1 MMIMEILKMA
11 FHSFSSNKLRTFL
24 TTLGIIIG
32 VAAVVTLMS
41 LGEGTKYSIE
51 KQFTSLGSNL
61 LTVFPRFGRGVGLVR
76 GAPRSSITNDDY
88 EALKKELDNSKVIA
102 IVPYANRNVQVK
114 YKSSNT
120 NTQVIGTSTDYIRIR
135 EIKLKEGDFF
145 SEEDYK
151 GGKRVAV
158 LGSSVAETLF
168 GNEDPVGQ
176 SIKIAGITFKVIG
189 VLEPQGQLGGFANLD
204 DMIFI
209 PLTTFQ
215 RKIQGGNFLNNIYI
229 SAVSPD
235 VMDDLQTQIEEIIRK
250 RHKITN
256 PDEDDFVVQ
265 NQLTILS
272 SLNQSMQTLTLFLA
286 GIAAISLLVGGIGI
300 MNIMLVNVTERIKE
314 IGIRKAV
321 GAKSGY
327 ILLQFL
333 LESVIVSVVGG
344 IVGILLGIFL
354 AQVIKS
360 ISGLSAVVTLNPIIL
375 SFTVSAL
382 VGIFFGYYPA
392 RRASKLNPIE
402 ALRYE

>member
-1 MMIMEILKMA
+1 MFLEIIKMA
-11 FHSFSSNKLRTFL
+11 LHSFSTNKLRTFL

-41 LGEGTKYSIE
+41 LGEGTKASIE
-51 KQFTSLGSNL
+51 RQFTSLGSNL
-61 LTVFPRFGRGVGLVR
+61 LTVIPRFGRGVGLVR

-88 EALKKELDNSKVIA
+88 DAILKELDPKKIVA
-102 IVPYANRNVQVK
+102 IVPYAQRNAQVK
-114 YKSSNT
+114 YKAENT
-120 NTQVIGTSTDYIRIR
+120 NTQIIGTTTDYLKIR
-135 EIKLKEGDFF
+135 EIRVEKGSFF
-145 SEEDYK
+145 TEEEYK
-151 GGKRVAV
+151 GRKRVAV

-168 GNEDPVGQ
+168 GNDNPIGQ
-176 SIKIAGITFKVIG
+176 SIKVSGITFQVVG

-215 RKIQGGNFLNNIYI
+215 RKIQGGRFLNNIYI
-229 SAVSPD
+229 SAISPD
-235 VMDDLQTQIEEIIRK
+235 VMNDLQAQIEEILR
-250 RHKITN
+250 RNHKINN
-256 PDEDDFVVQ
+256 PENDDFMVQ

-272 SLNQSMQTLTLFLA
+272 ALTSASQTLTLFLA

-300 MNIMLVNVTERIKE
+300 MNIMLVNVTERIRE

-321 GAKSGY
+321 GAKSGD

-333 LESVIVSVVGG
+333 MEAVIVSMAGG
-344 IVGILLGIFL
+344 ILGIIL
-354 AQVIKS
+354 GIVLSEIIKYF
-360 ISGLSAVVTLNPIIL
+360 SGLSTLITIYPMAL
-375 SFTVSAL
+375 AFFVSAM
-382 VGIFFGYYPA
+382 VGVFFGYYPA

>member
-1 MMIMEILKMA
+1 M
-11 FHSFSSNKLRTFL
+11 
-24 TTLGIIIG
+24 
-32 VAAVVTLMS
+32 
-41 LGEGTKYSIE
+41 
-51 KQFTSLGSNL
+51 
-61 LTVFPRFGRGVGLVR
+61 TVFPRFGRGVGLVR
-76 GAPRSSITNDDY
+76 GTPRSSITNDDY
-88 EALKKELDNSKVIA
+88 EALLKELDLSKIVA
-102 IVPYANRNVQVK
+102 IDPYTSRNVQVK
-114 YKSSNT
+114 YKAQNT
-120 NTQVIGTSTDYIRIR
+120 NTQVIGTSPEYLSLRQ
-135 EIKLKEGDFF
+135 IKVASGDFF
-145 SEEDYK
+145 SEEEYK

-168 GNEDPVGQ
+168 DNEDPIGQ
-176 SIKIAGITFKVIG
+176 SIKISGITFKVIG

-215 RKIQGGNFLNNIYI
+215 RKIQGGNYLNNIYV

-235 VMDDLQTQIEEIIRK
+235 VMNDLQSQIEEILRR
-250 RHKITN
+250 RHKITDPN
-256 PDEDDFVVQ
+256 NDDFVVQ

-300 MNIMLVNVTERIKE
+300 MNIMLVNVTERIRE

-321 GAKSGY
+321 GAKARY
-327 ILLQFL
+327 ILYQFL
-333 LESVIVSVVGG
+333 IESVIVSVAGG
-344 IVGILLGIFL
+344 ILGILLGIVL
-354 AQVIKS
+354 SQVIKS
-360 ISGLSAVVTLNPIIL
+360 FSGLSAVVTLYPVVL

-392 RRASKLNPIE
+392 YRASKLNPID

>member
-1 MMIMEILKMA
+1 MFLEIIKVALN
-11 FHSFSSNKLRTFL
+11 SFTTNKLRTFL

-32 VAAVVTLMS
+32 VAAVVTLMA
-41 LGEGTKYSIE
+41 LGEGTKATIE

-61 LTVFPRFGRGVGLVR
+61 LTIFPRFGRGVGLVR

-88 EALKKELDNSKVIA
+88 EALLKELDSNKVVA
-102 IVPYANRNVQVK
+102 IVPYTSRNVQVK
-114 YKSSNT
+114 YKSENT
-120 NTQVIGTSTDYIRIR
+120 NTQVIGTSPDYLKVR
-135 EIKLKEGDFF
+135 EVKIANGVFF
-145 SEEDYK
+145 SEEEYK
-151 GGKRVAV
+151 SGKKVAV
-158 LGSSVAETLF
+158 LGASVAETLF
-168 GNEDPVGQ
+168 GNDDPIGQ

-204 DMIFI
+204 DMILI

-215 RKIQGGNFLNNIYI
+215 RKIQGGNYLNNIYI
-229 SAVSPD
+229 SAVSPE
-235 VMDDLQTQIEEIIRK
+235 VMNDLQSQIEDLLRK
-250 RHKITN
+250 KHKITDPN
-256 PDEDDFVVQ
+256 NDDFVVQ

-300 MNIMLVNVTERIKE
+300 MNIMLVNVTERIRE

-321 GAKSGY
+321 GAKARY
-327 ILLQFL
+327 ILYQFL
-333 LESVIVSVVGG
+333 MESVIVSVTGG
-344 IVGILLGIFL
+344 IFGILVGFVLS
-354 AQVIKS
+354 QVVKS
-360 ISGLSAVVTLNPIIL
+360 LSGLSAVITLYPVVL

-392 RRASKLNPIE
+392 YRASKLNPIE

>member
-1 MMIMEILKMA
+1 MFLEIIKMA
-11 FHSFSSNKLRTFL
+11 LHSFSTNKLRTFL

-41 LGEGTKYSIE
+41 LGEGTKASIE
-51 KQFTSLGSNL
+51 RQFTSLGSNL
-61 LTVFPRFGRGVGLVR
+61 LTVIPRFGRGVGLVR

-88 EALKKELDNSKVIA
+88 DAILKELDPKKIVA
-102 IVPYANRNVQVK
+102 IVPYAQRNAQVK
-114 YKSSNT
+114 YKAENT
-120 NTQVIGTSTDYIRIR
+120 NTQIIGTTTDYLKIR
-135 EIKLKEGDFF
+135 EIRIEKGSFF
-145 SEEDYK
+145 TEEEYK
-151 GGKRVAV
+151 GRKRVAV

-168 GNEDPVGQ
+168 GNDNPIGQ
-176 SIKIAGITFKVIG
+176 SIKVSGITFQVVG

-215 RKIQGGNFLNNIYI
+215 RKIQGGRFLNNIYI
-229 SAVSPD
+229 SAISPD
-235 VMDDLQTQIEEIIRK
+235 VMNDLQAQIEEILR
-250 RHKITN
+250 RNHKINN
-256 PDEDDFVVQ
+256 PENDDFMVQ

-272 SLNQSMQTLTLFLA
+272 ALTSASQTLTLFLA

-300 MNIMLVNVTERIKE
+300 MNIMLVNVTERIRE

-321 GAKSGY
+321 GAKSGD

-333 LESVIVSVVGG
+333 MEAVIVSMAGG
-344 IVGILLGIFL
+344 ILGIIL
-354 AQVIKS
+354 GIVLSEIIKYF
-360 ISGLSAVVTLNPIIL
+360 SGLSTLITIYPMAL
-375 SFTVSAL
+375 AFFVSAM
-382 VGIFFGYYPA
+382 VGVFFGYYPA

>member
-1 MMIMEILKMA
+1 MILELIKMA
-11 FHSFSSNKLRTFL
+11 IHNFTTNKLRTFL

-41 LGEGTKYSIE
+41 LGEGTKVTIE
-51 KQFTSLGSNL
+51 RQFTSLGSNL

-76 GAPRSSITNDDY
+76 GTPRSSITNDDY
-88 EALKKELDNSKVIA
+88 EALLKELDLSKIVA
-102 IVPYANRNVQVK
+102 IVPYTSRNVQVK
-114 YKSSNT
+114 YKAQNT
-120 NTQVIGTSTDYIRIR
+120 NTQVIGTSPEYLNLRQM
-135 EIKLKEGDFF
+135 KVASGDFF
-145 SEEDYK
+145 SEEEYK
-151 GGKRVAV
+151 GSKRVAV

-168 GNEDPVGQ
+168 DNEDPIGQ
-176 SIKIAGITFKVIG
+176 SIKISGITFKVIG

-215 RKIQGGNFLNNIYI
+215 RKIQGGNYLNSIYV

-235 VMDDLQTQIEEIIRK
+235 VMNDLQSQIEEILRK
-250 RHKITN
+250 KHKITDPN
-256 PDEDDFVVQ
+256 NDDFEVQ

-300 MNIMLVNVTERIKE
+300 MNIMLVNVTERIRE

-321 GAKSGY
+321 GAKARY
-327 ILLQFL
+327 ILYQFL
-333 LESVIVSVVGG
+333 IESVIVSVAGG
-344 IVGILLGIFL
+344 ILGILLGIVL
-354 AQVIKS
+354 SQVIKS
-360 ISGLSAVVTLNPIIL
+360 FSGLSAVVTLYPVVL

-392 RRASKLNPIE
+392 YRASKLNPID

>member
-1 MMIMEILKMA
+1 MILELIKMA
-11 FHSFSSNKLRTFL
+11 IHNFTTNKLRTFL

-41 LGEGTKYSIE
+41 LGEGTKVTIE
-51 KQFTSLGSNL
+51 RQFTSLGSNL

-76 GAPRSSITNDDY
+76 GTPRSSITNDDY
-88 EALKKELDNSKVIA
+88 EALLKELDLSKIVA
-102 IVPYANRNVQVK
+102 IVPYTSRNVQVK
-114 YKSSNT
+114 YKAQNT
-120 NTQVIGTSTDYIRIR
+120 NTQVIGTSPEYLSLRQ
-135 EIKLKEGDFF
+135 IKVASGDFF
-145 SEEDYK
+145 SEEEYK
-151 GGKRVAV
+151 GSKRVAV

-168 GNEDPVGQ
+168 DNEDPIGQ
-176 SIKIAGITFKVIG
+176 SIKISGITFKVIG

-215 RKIQGGNFLNNIYI
+215 RKIQGGNYLNSIYV

-235 VMDDLQTQIEEIIRK
+235 VMNDLQSQIEEILRK
-250 RHKITN
+250 KHKITDPN
-256 PDEDDFVVQ
+256 NDDFVVQ

-300 MNIMLVNVTERIKE
+300 MNIMLVNVTERIRE

-321 GAKSGY
+321 GAKARY
-327 ILLQFL
+327 ILYQFL
-333 LESVIVSVVGG
+333 IESVIVSVAGG
-344 IVGILLGIFL
+344 ILGILLGIVL
-354 AQVIKS
+354 SQVIKS
-360 ISGLSAVVTLNPIIL
+360 FSGLSAVVTLYPVVL

-392 RRASKLNPIE
+392 YRASKLNPID

>member
-1 MMIMEILKMA
+1 MA
-11 FHSFSSNKLRTFL
+11 LHSFSTNKLRTFL

-41 LGEGTKYSIE
+41 LGEGTKASIE
-51 KQFTSLGSNL
+51 RQFTSLGSNL
-61 LTVFPRFGRGVGLVR
+61 LTVIPRFGRGVGLVR

-88 EALKKELDNSKVIA
+88 DAILKELDPKKIVA
-102 IVPYANRNVQVK
+102 IVPYAQRNAQVK
-114 YKSSNT
+114 YKAENT
-120 NTQVIGTSTDYIRIR
+120 NTQIIGTTTDYLKIR
-135 EIKLKEGDFF
+135 EIRVEKGSFF
-145 SEEDYK
+145 TEEEYK
-151 GGKRVAV
+151 GRKRVAV

-168 GNEDPVGQ
+168 GNDNPIGQ
-176 SIKIAGITFKVIG
+176 SIKVSGITFQVVG

-215 RKIQGGNFLNNIYI
+215 RKIQGGRFLNNIYI
-229 SAVSPD
+229 SAISPD
-235 VMDDLQTQIEEIIRK
+235 VMNDLQAQIEEILR
-250 RHKITN
+250 RNHKINN
-256 PDEDDFVVQ
+256 PENDDFMVQ

-272 SLNQSMQTLTLFLA
+272 ALTSASQTLTLFLA

-300 MNIMLVNVTERIKE
+300 MNIMLVNVTERIRE

-321 GAKSGY
+321 GAKSGD

-333 LESVIVSVVGG
+333 MEAVIVSMAGG
-344 IVGILLGIFL
+344 ILGIIL
-354 AQVIKS
+354 GIVLSEIIKYF
-360 ISGLSAVVTLNPIIL
+360 SGLSTLITIYPMAL
-375 SFTVSAL
+375 AFFVSAM
-382 VGIFFGYYPA
+382 VGVFFGYYPA

>member
-1 MMIMEILKMA
+1 MLLELIKMA
-11 FHSFSSNKLRTFL
+11 IHNFATNKLRTFL

-41 LGEGTKYSIE
+41 LGEGTKVMIE
-51 KQFTSLGSNL
+51 RQFTSLGSNL
-61 LTVFPRFGRGVGLVR
+61 LTISPRFGRGVGLVR
-76 GAPRSSITNDDY
+76 GVFRSSITNDDY
-88 EALKKELDNSKVIA
+88 EALLKELDLSKIVA
-102 IVPYANRNVQVK
+102 IVPYTSRNVQVK
-114 YKSSNT
+114 YKAQNT
-120 NTQVIGTSTDYIRIR
+120 NTQVIGTSPEYLSLRQ
-135 EIKLKEGDFF
+135 IKVASGDFF
-145 SEEDYK
+145 SEEEYK

-168 GNEDPVGQ
+168 DNEDPIGQ
-176 SIKIAGITFKVIG
+176 SIKISGITFKVIG

-215 RKIQGGNFLNNIYI
+215 RKIQGGNYLNNIYV

-235 VMDDLQTQIEEIIRK
+235 VMNDLQAQIEEILRR
-250 RHKITN
+250 RHKITDPN
-256 PDEDDFVVQ
+256 NDDFVVQ

-300 MNIMLVNVTERIKE
+300 MNIMLVNVTERIRE

-321 GAKSGY
+321 GAKARY
-327 ILLQFL
+327 ILYQFL
-333 LESVIVSVVGG
+333 IESVIVSVAGG
-344 IVGILLGIFL
+344 ILGILLGIVL
-354 AQVIKS
+354 SQVIKS
-360 ISGLSAVVTLNPIIL
+360 FSGLSAVVTFYPVVL

-392 RRASKLNPIE
+392 YRASKLNPID

>member
-1 MMIMEILKMA
+1 MLLELIKMA
-11 FHSFSSNKLRTFL
+11 IHNFTTNKLRTFL

-41 LGEGTKYSIE
+41 LGEGTKVTIE
-51 KQFTSLGSNL
+51 RQFTSLGSNL
-61 LTVFPRFGRGVGLVR
+61 LTIFPRFGRGVGLVR
-76 GAPRSSITNDDY
+76 GTPRSSITNDDY
-88 EALKKELDNSKVIA
+88 EALLKGLDLSKIVA
-102 IVPYANRNVQVK
+102 IVPYTSRNVQVK
-114 YKSSNT
+114 YKAQNI
-120 NTQVIGTSTDYIRIR
+120 NTQVIGTSPEYLSLRQ
-135 EIKLKEGDFF
+135 IKVASGDFF
-145 SEEDYK
+145 SEEEYK

-168 GNEDPVGQ
+168 DNEDPIGQ
-176 SIKIAGITFKVIG
+176 NIKISGITFKVIG

-215 RKIQGGNFLNNIYI
+215 RKIQGGNYLNTIYV

-235 VMDDLQTQIEEIIRK
+235 VMNDLQSQIEDILRK
-250 RHKITN
+250 RHKITDPN
-256 PDEDDFVVQ
+256 NDDFAVQ

-300 MNIMLVNVTERIKE
+300 MNIMLVNVTERIRE

-321 GAKSGY
+321 GAKARY
-327 ILLQFL
+327 ILYQFL
-333 LESVIVSVVGG
+333 IESVIVSVAGG
-344 IVGILLGIFL
+344 ILGILLGIVL
-354 AQVIKS
+354 SQVIKS
-360 ISGLSAVVTLNPIIL
+360 FSGLSAVVTFYPVVL

-392 RRASKLNPIE
+392 YRASKLNPID

>member
-1 MMIMEILKMA
+1 MILELIKMA
-11 FHSFSSNKLRTFL
+11 IHNFTTNKLRTFL

-41 LGEGTKYSIE
+41 LGEGTKVTIE
-51 KQFTSLGSNL
+51 RQFTSLGSNL

-76 GAPRSSITNDDY
+76 GTPRSSITNDDY
-88 EALKKELDNSKVIA
+88 EALLKELDLSKIVA
-102 IVPYANRNVQVK
+102 IVPYTSRNVQVK
-114 YKSSNT
+114 YKAQNT
-120 NTQVIGTSTDYIRIR
+120 NTQVIGTSPEYLNLRQM
-135 EIKLKEGDFF
+135 KVASGDFF
-145 SEEDYK
+145 SEEEYK
-151 GGKRVAV
+151 GSKRVAV

-168 GNEDPVGQ
+168 DNEDPIGQ
-176 SIKIAGITFKVIG
+176 SIKISGITFKVIG

-215 RKIQGGNFLNNIYI
+215 RKIQGGNYLNSIYV

-235 VMDDLQTQIEEIIRK
+235 VMNDLQSQIEEILRK
-250 RHKITN
+250 KHKITDPN
-256 PDEDDFVVQ
+256 NDDFVVQ

-300 MNIMLVNVTERIKE
+300 MNIMLVNVTERIRE

-321 GAKSGY
+321 GAKARY
-327 ILLQFL
+327 ILYQFL
-333 LESVIVSVVGG
+333 IESVIVSVAGG
-344 IVGILLGIFL
+344 ILGILLGIVL
-354 AQVIKS
+354 SQVIKS
-360 ISGLSAVVTLNPIIL
+360 FSGLSAVVTLYPVVL

-392 RRASKLNPIE
+392 YRASKLNPID

>member
-1 MMIMEILKMA
+1 MFLELMRMA
-11 FHSFSSNKLRTFL
+11 IHSFATNKLRTFL

-41 LGEGTKYSIE
+41 LGEGTKFTIE
-51 KQFTSLGSNL
+51 RQFTSLGSNL
-61 LTVFPRFGRGVGLVR
+61 LTVIPRFGRGVGLVR

-88 EALKKELDNSKVIA
+88 NTLLKELDTNKIVA
-102 IVPYANRNVQVK
+102 IVPYTSRNVQVK
-114 YKSSNT
+114 YKAQNT
-120 NTQVIGTSTDYIRIR
+120 NTQVVGTSPEYLKLR
-135 EIKLKEGDFF
+135 EIKIANGSFF
-145 SEEDYK
+145 SEEEYK
-151 GGKRVAV
+151 GGKKVAV
-158 LGSSVAETLF
+158 LGASVAEILF

-176 SIKIAGITFKVIG
+176 SIKVAGITFKVIG
-189 VLEPQGQLGGFANLD
+189 IIEPQGQLGGFANLD

-215 RKIQGGNFLNNIYI
+215 RKIQGGNYLNNIYI
-229 SAVSPD
+229 SAITPD
-235 VMDDLQTQIEEIIRK
+235 VMSDLQAQIEDILRK
-250 RHKITN
+250 NHKITDPN
-256 PDEDDFVVQ
+256 NDDFVVQ

-321 GAKSGY
+321 GAKARY
-327 ILLQFL
+327 ILYQFL
-333 LESVIVSVVGG
+333 IESVVVSIAGG
-344 IVGILLGIFL
+344 ILGILFGIVL
-354 AQVIKS
+354 SQVIRS
-360 ISGLSAVVTLNPIIL
+360 FSGLSAVITFYPVVL

-392 RRASKLNPIE
+392 YRASKLNPID

>member
-1 MMIMEILKMA
+1 MILELIKMA
-11 FHSFSSNKLRTFL
+11 IHNFTTNKLRTFL

-41 LGEGTKYSIE
+41 LGEGTKVTIE
-51 KQFTSLGSNL
+51 RQFTSLGSNL

-76 GAPRSSITNDDY
+76 GTPRSSITNDDY
-88 EALKKELDNSKVIA
+88 EALLKELDLSKIVA
-102 IVPYANRNVQVK
+102 IVPYTSRNVQVK
-114 YKSSNT
+114 YKAQNT
-120 NTQVIGTSTDYIRIR
+120 NTQVIGTSPEYLNLRQMKVTS
-135 EIKLKEGDFF
+135 GDFF
-145 SEEDYK
+145 SEEEYK
-151 GGKRVAV
+151 GSKRVAV

-168 GNEDPVGQ
+168 DNEDPIGQ
-176 SIKIAGITFKVIG
+176 SIKISGITFKVIG

-215 RKIQGGNFLNNIYI
+215 RKIQGGNYLNSIYV

-235 VMDDLQTQIEEIIRK
+235 VMNDLQSQIEEILRK
-250 RHKITN
+250 KHKITDPN
-256 PDEDDFVVQ
+256 NDDFVVQ

-300 MNIMLVNVTERIKE
+300 MNIMLVNVTERIRE

-321 GAKSGY
+321 GAKARY
-327 ILLQFL
+327 ILYQFL
-333 LESVIVSVVGG
+333 IESVIVSVAGG
-344 IVGILLGIFL
+344 ILGILLGIVL
-354 AQVIKS
+354 SQVIKS
-360 ISGLSAVVTLNPIIL
+360 FSGLSAVVTLYPVVL

-392 RRASKLNPIE
+392 YRASKLNPID

>member
-1 MMIMEILKMA
+1 MILELIKMA
-11 FHSFSSNKLRTFL
+11 INNFNTNKLRTFL

-41 LGEGTKYSIE
+41 LGEGTKVTIE
-51 KQFTSLGSNL
+51 RQFTSLGSNL

-76 GAPRSSITNDDY
+76 GTPRSSITNDDY
-88 EALKKELDNSKVIA
+88 EALLKELDLSKIVA
-102 IVPYANRNVQVK
+102 IVPYTSRNVQVK
-114 YKSSNT
+114 YKAQNT
-120 NTQVIGTSTDYIRIR
+120 NTQVIGTSPEYLNLR
-135 EIKLKEGDFF
+135 EIKVASGDFF
-145 SEEDYK
+145 SEEEYK
-151 GGKRVAV
+151 GSKRVAV

-168 GNEDPVGQ
+168 DNEDPIGQ
-176 SIKIAGITFKVIG
+176 SIKISGITFKVIG

-215 RKIQGGNFLNNIYI
+215 RKIQGGNYLNSIYV

-235 VMDDLQTQIEEIIRK
+235 VMNDLQSKIEEILRK
-250 RHKITN
+250 KHKITDPN
-256 PDEDDFVVQ
+256 NDDFVVQ

-300 MNIMLVNVTERIKE
+300 MNIMLVNVTERIRE

-321 GAKSGY
+321 GAKARY
-327 ILLQFL
+327 ILYQFL
-333 LESVIVSVVGG
+333 IESVIVSVAGG
-344 IVGILLGIFL
+344 ILGILLGIVL
-354 AQVIKS
+354 SQVIKS
-360 ISGLSAVVTLNPIIL
+360 FSGLSAVVTLYPVVL

-392 RRASKLNPIE
+392 YRASKLNPID

>member
-1 MMIMEILKMA
+1 MFLEIIKMA
-11 FHSFSSNKLRTFL
+11 LHSFSTNKLRTFL

-41 LGEGTKYSIE
+41 LGEGTKATIE

-61 LTVFPRFGRGVGLVR
+61 LTVFPRFGRGIGLVR

-88 EALKKELDNSKVIA
+88 EALSKELDPNKVVA
-102 IVPYANRNVQVK
+102 IVPYSSRNVQVK
-114 YKSSNT
+114 YKSENT
-120 NTQVIGTSTDYIRIR
+120 NTQVIGTSPDYLKVR
-135 EIKLKEGDFF
+135 EVKVANGSFF
-145 SEEDYK
+145 SEEEYK
-151 GGKRVAV
+151 ASKKVAV
-158 LGSSVAETLF
+158 LGASVAETLF
-168 GNEDPVGQ
+168 GNDDPIGQ
-176 SIKIAGITFKVIG
+176 SIKIAGVTFKVVG

-215 RKIQGGNFLNNIYI
+215 RKIQGGNSLNNIYI
-229 SAVSPD
+229 SAISPD
-235 VMDDLQTQIEEIIRK
+235 VMNDLQSQIEDILRK
-250 RHKITN
+250 RHKITDPN
-256 PDEDDFVVQ
+256 NDDFMVQ

-321 GAKSGY
+321 GAKARY
-327 ILLQFL
+327 ILYQFL
-333 LESVIVSVVGG
+333 TESVIVSVAGG
-344 IVGILLGIFL
+344 IFGILVGIVLS
-354 AQVIKS
+354 QVIKS
-360 ISGLSAVVTLNPIIL
+360 LSGLSAVVTLYPVAL

-392 RRASKLNPIE
+392 YRASKLNPIE